1 MKNKNPLYG
10 GFLFTIFYPWKFIY
24 PYVIIKITQ
33 NEYNLTKNK
42 FSGVLMK
49 NNVKK
54 IIFLLITALLLA
66 ELSLFASALEFRKG
80 ANAVSP
86 SYASSVYYKNLT
98 AITLTGDGRT
108 DVLAVALSQLG
119 YNESNAN
126 GDFSGTASGSDNY
139 TEYNYNMGSFGSGY
153 GGDAYP
159 WCASFVSFCL
169 LQSGCTDQTSTD
181 DWCRK
186 HEGDSK
192 YIWREVS
199 CNRWAKQLRL
209 CGYFKDSA
217 AFDGDYFPI
226 PADLVFFTDGTGHET
241 HIGLVLY
248 CDGEYIY
255 TVEGNTSDAEGL
267 EVNGG
272 GVYTKK
278 YPISSEYIRGY
289 GVLPY
294 NVNND
299 VCRIDYSGAVATA
312 GSYISASAKYLY
324 ATENSASVLRTLPKY
339 TVIKVTGIAGNGRL
353 KAVCNI
359 NGVVV
364 TGYIKNNAD
373 RVIQF
378 SAAGESADY
387 SPALYAWGYKGGSA
401 DGYDVGGGWQVEK
414 PQAPKLN
421 FSDTVGI
428 KGWIAFSR
436 KIERFGYYFDGNKEA
451 TVWDS
456 AFMADASASEE
467 SLGGKYTKRYALC
480 AELSSL
486 GVGEHTVHF
495 LVKLADGSVVQ
506 IEKIDFSVFNENK
519 LTSLS
524 VSGVSLSPAFTPDV
538 TEYSVTVPNEVK
550 RLDISATVPDGVKM
564 TVDSPELKVAEV
576 TEVKITVENEAGET
590 RVYILRVMRE
600 APVEDDETEDES
612 APPESDVEDSGE
624 VTDEEASTDSEGALD
639 TEESDGETK
648 ESIDKGGETEA
659 NGCKSA
665 FGGTVAILISS
676 LILAA
681 AYVMGKEKLK
691 E

>member
-1 MKNKNPLYG
+1 
-10 GFLFTIFYPWKFIY
+10 
-24 PYVIIKITQ
+24 
-33 NEYNLTKNK
+33 
-42 FSGVLMK
+42 MK

-66 ELSLFASALEFRKG
+66 ELSLFASALEFRRG

-119 YNESNAN
+119 YTESNAN

-209 CGYFKDSA
+209 CGYFKDSD

-339 TVIKVTGIAGNGRL
+339 TVIKVTEIAGNGRL

-456 AFMADASASEE
+456 AFMADASAAEE
-467 SLGGKYTKRYALC
+467 TLGGKYAKRYTVC
-480 AELSSL
+480 AKLSSL

-495 LVKLADGSVVQ
+495 LVKLADGSIIQ
-506 IEKIDFSVFNENK
+506 IEELSFSVFNENK
-519 LTSLS
+519 LTSLA
-524 VSGVSLSPAFTPDV
+524 VSGALISPEFAPDV
-538 TEYSVTVPNEVK
+538 KEYSVSVPNEVE
-550 RLDISATVPDGVKM
+550 RLELSATVPDGVRM
-564 TVDSPELKVAEV
+564 TVDSPELTVGEV
-576 TEVKITVENEAGET
+576 TEVRITLEGGIGDA
-590 RVYILRVMRE
+590 RVYILRVLRE
-600 APVEDDETEDES
+600 APVEEEGSES
-612 APPESDVEDSGE
+612 EPPESDSTGE
-624 VTDEEASTDSEGALD
+624 GEASTDSEGALD
-639 TEESDGETK
+639 TEAPDGET
-648 ESIDKGGETEA
+648 EGNADEDGETESG
-659 NGCKSA
+659 GCRAA
-665 FGGTVAILISS
+665 FGGTVAILVSS

-681 AYVMGKEKLK
+681 AYVMGKENLR

>member
-1 MKNKNPLYG
+1 
-10 GFLFTIFYPWKFIY
+10 
-24 PYVIIKITQ
+24 
-33 NEYNLTKNK
+33 
-42 FSGVLMK
+42 MK

-54 IIFLLITALLLA
+54 IIFLLVTALLLA
-66 ELSLFASALEFRKG
+66 ELSLFASALEFRRG

-119 YNESNAN
+119 YTESNTN

-209 CGYFKDSA
+209 CGYFKASD

-255 TVEGNTSDAEGL
+255 TIEGNTSDAEGL

-421 FSDTVGI
+421 FSDTVGV
-428 KGWIAFSR
+428 KGFIGFSR
-436 KIERFGYYFDGNKEA
+436 KIEMFGYYFDGNKDSA
-451 TVWDS
+451 VWDT
-456 AFMADASASEE
+456 AFMGDASAAEE
-467 SLGGKYTKRYALC
+467 SVGGKYTKRYAIC
-480 AELSSL
+480 AGLSSL

-495 LVKLADGSVVQ
+495 LVKLSDGSVAE
-506 IEKIDFSVFNENK
+506 IEEISFSVFNENK
-519 LTSLS
+519 LTSLG
-524 VSGVSLSPAFTPDV
+524 VSGAVISPEFDPDV
-538 TEYSVTVPNEVK
+538 REYSVTVPNEVE
-550 RLDISATVPDGVKM
+550 RLDISATVPDGVRM
-564 TVDSPELKVAEV
+564 TVDSPALKAGEV
-576 TEVKITVENEAGET
+576 TEVRITLEGDIGEA
-590 RVYILRVMRE
+590 RVYILRVLRE
-600 APVEDDETEDES
+600 APVEEEGDNETV
-612 APPESDVEDSGE
+612 PPESEETTDGE
-624 VTDEEASTDSEGALD
+624 SSDTEKFDEEREESLD
-639 TEESDGETK
+639 KDEDGKTESDGCR
-648 ESIDKGGETEA
+648 A
-659 NGCKSA
+659 A
-665 FGGTVAILISS
+665 FGSTSTLLALS
-676 LILAA
+676 LILGAA
-681 AYVMGKEKLK
+681 CVIKKAGG
-691 E
+691 